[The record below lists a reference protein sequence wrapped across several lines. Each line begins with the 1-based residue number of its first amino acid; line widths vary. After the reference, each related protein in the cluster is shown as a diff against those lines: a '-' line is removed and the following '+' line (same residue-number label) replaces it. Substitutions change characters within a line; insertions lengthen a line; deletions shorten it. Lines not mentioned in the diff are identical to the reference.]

1 MYCCL
6 FYQKR
11 TAVISIVIFPA
22 ADIYSRDECLYLN
35 VVELYLSTYSIDPHF
50 QYLPSSGNKAFCAV
64 KTGILLSGVKIR
76 YRCTSAPL
84 WCRNII
90 IIYQK
95 TLYLFCIGGVLC
107 PAGMFYSLRS
117 QVFFK
122 SLLCPFGANCFY
134 LTLIDKFLI
143 LPITSFFLFI
153 NFKEY

>member
-22 ADIYSRDECLYLN
+22 ADIYGRDECLYLN
-35 VVELYLSTYSIDPHF
+35 VVELFLLTYSIDPHF
-50 QYLPSSGNKAFCAV
+50 QYLQSSGNKAFCAV
-64 KTGILLSGVKIR
+64 KTGILLSGGKIR

-84 WCRNII
+84 WCQNIII

-107 PAGMFYSLRS
+107 PAGMFCSLRS
-117 QVFFK
+117 QVFFNIVIMPFWCK
-122 SLLCPFGANCFY
+122 LLLLDAY
-134 LTLIDKFLI
+134 
-143 LPITSFFLFI
+143 
-153 NFKEY
+153 